1 MRNMTAREEPA
12 LEIGNSSIIY
22 VFTICHYAQ
31 RLVVDTTP
39 SAAMTASSSA
49 LLLVCSRP
57 GKWKDIF
64 LGSRGPNHTPQ
75 PAKPT
80 PGASS
85 ENEPSIPQ
93 ERFATA
99 PPPPSSRSHAAWRS
113 GL

>member
-1 MRNMTAREEPA
+1 
-12 LEIGNSSIIY
+12 
-22 VFTICHYAQ
+22 
-31 RLVVDTTP
+31 VDTTP

-85 ENEPSIPQ
+85 GNTPLGP
-93 ERFATA
+93 TA
-99 PPPPSSRSHAAWRS
+99 PEGASERQWPTPGHRDIAIPEPALKTLQKQVHR
-113 GL
+113 